1 VHPNDRRRV
10 VRALELADAGA
21 SLRPGRDRLW
31 TAETRRPTLV
41 IGLEVSREE
50 LLRRIEQRTREMLRR
65 GVVQEARAAIAGG
78 PSSTAAK
85 VRAACRSV
93 SSKPAPAVGAPAPV
107 TTLAL
112 LTFITS
118 WNEYFWPL
126 LVGTE
131 EKVRVLTVALGVF
144 RTQTPQGS
152 PDWAGLMAASLVA
165 AVPIVVLFVI
175 FGKRV
180 VDSIGFSGIK

>member
-1 VHPNDRRRV
+1 VFF
-10 VRALELADAGA
+10 
-21 SLRPGRDRLW
+21 
-31 TAETRRPTLV
+31 
-41 IGLEVSREE
+41 
-50 LLRRIEQRTREMLRR
+50 RIILPMS
-65 GVVQEARAAIAGG
+65 A
-78 PSSTAAK
+78 
-85 VRAACRSV
+85 
-93 SSKPAPAVGAPAPV
+93 APV